1 MIKIKN
7 LFLRYTREFYALYD
21 VNIDINSGE
30 SVAFI
35 GEDESGKTSLLRIL
49 AKLEK
54 LTKGEVYIKD
64 IPLDKVNFKT
74 DINAGYVP
82 ATPVFLEK
90 KSVYEN
96 FKYILKGW
104 EYTDKEIENKIN
116 STIIEFSLEKIK
128 DTKIKE
134 LTLEEKY
141 VLSLVR
147 LTLRP
152 SLELL
157 MIDNIF
163 DKISEPVKEVVF
175 DLIKQLKTKKTTLIV
190 ATTKEDIASELCKRK
205 IYFKDG
211 SIVDSLD
218 EKSKAEDKN

>member
-1 MIKIKN
+1 MIRIKN

-21 VNIDINSGE
+21 ININIASGE
-30 SVAFI
+30 SVAFV

-54 LTKGEVYIKD
+54 LTKGEVYVKD
-64 IPLDKVNFKT
+64 IPLEKLNYKT

-96 FKYILKGW
+96 FRYILKGW
-104 EYTDKEIENKIN
+104 ELTEKEIENKIN
-116 STIIEFSLEKIK
+116 NTIIEYSLEKIK
-128 DTKIKE
+128 DTKLKD

-141 VLSLVR
+141 VLSLIR
-147 LTLRP
+147 LSLRDN
-152 SLELL
+152 LELL

-163 DKISEPVKEVVF
+163 DRLSEPTKEVVF
-175 DLIKQLKTKKTTLIV
+175 NLIRQLKTKKTTLIV
-190 ATTKEDIASELCKRK
+190 ATTKEDIANALCKRK
-205 IYFKDG
+205 IYFKYG
-211 SIVDSLD
+211 SVVDKL
-218 EKSKAEDKN
+218 EDKDK